1 MEIKKAKVKTRG
13 LNQKKVSLLFPQ
25 MVSEPAN
32 GNNHFPDFFAHA
44 KQQAQ

>member
-1 MEIKKAKVKTRG
+1 MEIKKAKVKTRDI
-13 LNQKKVSLLFPQ
+13 NQKASLLFPQ
-25 MVSEPAN
+25 MVSEPAT